1 MAFDLLQPTTE
12 ARIIRAALT
21 LELFTIPQL
30 ARFTGINV
38 RTLRSVF
45 IRRSDHFEMH
55 PAQLRR
61 TRGARCNLYQLTAAA
76 RTAYHDQ
83 LRLPQAHDNDLPQQF
98 LPMMEVAA
106 MSIAAAEDALERKER
121 LYATSEERM
130 TYFEAAWSHCKAG
143 DQALQTASRLAR
155 SAHQRTIV
163 AKCRVRALRALKRMI
178 HSMPPSPWP
187 IGTI

>member
-1 MAFDLLQPTTE
+1 MAFDLLHPTTE

-21 LELFTIPQL
+21 LELFTISQL

-45 IRRSDHFEMH
+45 IRRSDHFELH

-61 TRGARCNLYQLTAAA
+61 VRGARCNLYQLTTAA

-83 LRLPQAHDNDLPQQF
+83 LRLPQAQDNDPPQQF
-98 LPMMEVAA
+98 LPVIEVAA
-106 MSIAAAEDALERKER
+106 MSIEAAEDALERKER
-121 LYATSEERM
+121 LYAASEERL
-130 TYFEAAWSHCKAG
+130 TYWQAAWSHCNAG

-163 AKCRVRALRALKRMI
+163 AKYRGRALRALKRMI
-178 HSMPPSPWP
+178 
-187 IGTI
+187 

>member
-45 IRRSDHFEMH
+45 MRRADHFEMH

-61 TRGARCNLYQLTAAA
+61 ARGGRCNLYQLTNAA
-76 RTAYHDQ
+76 RTAYQDP
-83 LRLPQAHDNDLPQQF
+83 LRLPQAHGNDLPQQF
-98 LPMMEVAA
+98 LPMIEVAA
-106 MSIAAAEDALERKER
+106 MSIAAAEDALERKQR
-121 LYATSEERM
+121 PYATSEERS
-130 TYFEAAWSHCKAG
+130 TYLQAAWSHCKAG

-163 AKCRVRALRALKRMI
+163 AKYRGRALRALKRML
-178 HSMPPSPWP
+178 
-187 IGTI
+187 